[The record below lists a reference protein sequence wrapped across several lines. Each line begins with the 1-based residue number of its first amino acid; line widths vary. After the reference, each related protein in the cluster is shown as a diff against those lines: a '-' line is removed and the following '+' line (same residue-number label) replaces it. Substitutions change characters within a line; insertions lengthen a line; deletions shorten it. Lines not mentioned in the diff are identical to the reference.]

1 MQISFGI
8 TEVCVNPKEDEATPP
23 KAPTVSISTEDL
35 TLQKGANNHQGNS
48 YVLLLRVQPPESQS
62 DEPAPKRRR
71 LSEQTSQAAG
81 QESSIRLFGAEL
93 IIYDKHNRCLLVD
106 GDYELALQQLSS
118 NEPTSGRSSSQNG
131 QQSASTSWNSL
142 AGSASS
148 PKAFLSQGPTLKFRL
163 QWADQPV
170 SPLVDR

>member
-48 YVLLLRVQPPESQS
+48 YVLLLRVQPPENPS

-71 LSEQTSQAAG
+71 LSEQTSQASG
-81 QESSIRLFGAEL
+81 QESCIRLFGAEL
-93 IIYDKHNRCLLVD
+93 IIYDN
-106 GDYELALQQLSS
+106 ELALQQLSS